1 MYIRTLNKAN
11 KIKGFTL
18 IELLMATAIL
28 GILIALSLPS
38 FQDTIESMN
47 TNSQIKVLL
56 TTLNFARSEA
66 IKRGGNVAIC
76 ASNDGTDCD
85 ANDWSEGW
93 IVFVNA
99 NGAADGN
106 TGSVVAGN
114 TILRVF
120 DSLGANSVLTFTVN
134 LFEYNSLGFSDT
146 GGVQTFLICP
156 SSNNANNA
164 RSIEIAVSGRGRR
177 IEGGLACP

>member
-85 ANDWSEGW
+85 ANDWSAGW

-99 NGAADGN
+99 
-106 TGSVVAGN
+106 GSVVAGN